1 MDKVAV
7 YSNAFN
13 ILKERVDELDNIE
26 KKSVIDD
33 VTGQIRRA
41 LSDENIHVGDLSEKP
56 CRFKDKG
63 TPVTL
68 VLEEDNNVRWYA
80 IPERSDLKLLDIPV
94 RCR

>member
-26 KKSVIDD
+26 KKAVMDD
-33 VTGQIRRA
+33 ITGQIKRA
-41 LSDENIHVGDLSEKP
+41 LSDEPIHVGDLSEEP
-56 CRFKDKG
+56 CRFKDSG

-68 VLEEDNNVRWYA
+68 VLEEDNSVRWYVN
-80 IPERSDLKLLDIPV
+80 PERSDLKLLDIPV